1 MAPLQTPAVARGIA
15 CILLGIAL
23 LTTADAH
30 AKWLGEFYSPLQL
43 MFLRALIA
51 LPIVAVLVFGI
62 GGAPALRTQY
72 LGVHLLRG
80 LLNIVSGS
88 LFYLGL
94 TRLPLAENTAIAFAA
109 PLFVVALS
117 YPMLREPVERGRWL
131 GALAGF
137 VGVLVIV
144 RPGAQSFQTAALFP
158 LGCALGYALMMLT
171 ARKIGRSESM
181 ITTMLHIVLA
191 QVIVGAIAQPWV
203 WTSVDMAHVWA
214 FLGLA
219 IFSTL
224 GLTLITQG
232 FRIGPASVVAPF
244 DYTGLIWA
252 TLFGWLFWRE
262 IPDAWTIVGAVI
274 IVGSGIFIALR
285 EARTRVRS

>member
-1 MAPLQTPAVARGIA
+1 MSPTQTPAVARGIA

-51 LPIVAVLVFGI
+51 LPLVAVLVFGI
-62 GGAPALRTQY
+62 GGLPALRTQY
-72 LGVHLLRG
+72 FGVHLLRG
-80 LLNIVSGS
+80 VLNIISGT

-94 TRLPLAENTAIAFAA
+94 THLPLAENTAIAFAA

-117 YPMLREPVERGRWL
+117 YPILGESVERGRWL

-137 VGVLVIV
+137 IGVLVIV
-144 RPGAQSFQTAALFP
+144 RPGAQSFQVAALFP

-171 ARKIGRSESM
+171 ARKIGRAESM
-181 ITTMLHIVLA
+181 VTTMLHIVLA
-191 QVIVGAIAQPWV
+191 QALVGVLAQPWV
-203 WTSVDMAHVWA
+203 WLPVDSAHLWG

-219 IFSTL
+219 VFSTL

-252 TLFGWLFWRE
+252 TLFGWIFWRE
-262 IPDAWTIVGAVI
+262 VPDTWAVIGAVI

-285 EARTRVRS
+285 EARARVRR